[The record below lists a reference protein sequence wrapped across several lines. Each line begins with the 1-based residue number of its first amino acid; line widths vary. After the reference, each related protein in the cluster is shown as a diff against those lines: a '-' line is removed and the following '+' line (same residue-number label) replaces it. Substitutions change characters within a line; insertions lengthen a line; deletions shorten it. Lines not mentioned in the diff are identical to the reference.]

1 MALLGSIIWILIGI
15 GYVIYKGFQEEREST
30 LSILKTLALIVLPA
44 IFVAVIAGDNPTP
57 ELAIVCV
64 LIWIIEGIIAL
75 KVMNKKNGVI
85 TFSKSKED
93 KIARYSEARIKNLD
107 RELLKAGYHIK
118 WLLNYD
124 KIKET
129 VADVVRREEYAIPLY
144 NRKEDRPST
153 ISEIYECLSKHQRHD
168 LYIMGHNDDQSLS
181 NILGV
186 ELDCIPI
193 NKNATREDVYN
204 DRVRELHT
212 YARQCDKKWSDR
224 YIESMANRSVH
235 TWDIEKEGQRQRKV
249 LMIKKI
255 MSGIGLKYPDEY
267 ADELPTNKK
276 YINEFEQCF
285 SKKQKIK
292 KLMEEAGYHLNN
304 DIINRITY
312 SDDSPI
318 NSIYVGT
325 PAVELYKWICKVR
338 TTELERMS
346 IVDKEKFEQL
356 LGIKLVEIPL
366 SDDKVR
372 IQIRLTC
379 AIMQCLG
386 KEGLEIDEETLKS
399 KIFVYSNAEQF
410 ERYKKFFIE
419 YLASK
424 KITCHISTKV

>member
-15 GYVIYKGFQEEREST
+15 GYVIYKGLQEEREST
-30 LSILKTLALIVLPA
+30 VSILKTLALIVLPA
-44 IFVAVIAGDNPTP
+44 IFVAVIAGDNPQP

-93 KIARYSEARIKNLD
+93 KIAKYSENRIRNLD
-107 RELLKAGYHIK
+107 RELLKAGYHMK
-118 WLLNYD
+118 RLLRFD
-124 KIKET
+124 HKREK
-129 VADVVRREEYAIPLY
+129 VADVVRREVYAIPLY

-153 ISEIYECLSKHQRHD
+153 IAEIYECLSKWQRD
-168 LYIMGHNDDQSLS
+168 NLNIIGHKDVSLS

-193 NKNATREDVYN
+193 NKNATKEDVYN

-224 YIESMANRSVH
+224 HIESMANRSVH

-255 MSGIGLKYPDEY
+255 MTGIGLKYPDEY

-292 KLMEEAGYHLNN
+292 KLMKESGYHLNN

-338 TTELERMS
+338 TTELEKMS
-346 IVDKEKFEQL
+346 IVDREKFEQL

-366 SDDKVR
+366 SDDKVH

-386 KEGLEIDEETLKS
+386 KDGLEIDEEALKS
-399 KIFVYSNAEQF
+399 KIVVYSNAEQF

-424 KITCHISTKV
+424 KITCHIPTKV

>member
-93 KIARYSEARIKNLD
+93 KIARHSEARIKNLD
-107 RELLKAGYHIK
+107 RELLKAGYHVGDLFWSYGERK
-118 WLLNYD
+118 KVTDAVKAERYF
-124 KIKET
+124 
-129 VADVVRREEYAIPLY
+129 VPLY
-144 NRKEDRPST
+144 NRKEDRVST
-153 ISEIYECLSKHQRHD
+153 IHEIYRDICKLQRYDLMTIGYKEQHLSD
-168 LYIMGHNDDQSLS
+168 
-181 NILGV
+181 ILGV

-193 NKNATREDVYN
+193 NKNATKEDVYN

-235 TWDIEKEGQRQRKV
+235 TWDIEKEGKRQRKV

-255 MSGIGLKYPDEY
+255 MTSIGLKYPDEY

-386 KEGLEIDEETLKS
+386 KEGLEIDEETLRS

-424 KITCHISTKV
+424 KITCHIPTKV

>member
-1 MALLGSIIWILIGI
+1 MALIGSIIWILIGI

-30 LSILKTLALIVLPA
+30 VSILKTLALIVLPA
-44 IFVAVIAGDNPTP
+44 IFVAVIAGDNPQP

-85 TFSKSKED
+85 TFYKSKED
-93 KIARYSEARIKNLD
+93 KITKYSENRARNLD
-107 RELLKAGYHIK
+107 KELKRAGYQVDF
-118 WLLNYD
+118 LFRLRGE
-124 KIKET
+124 KERVNDT
-129 VADVVRREEYAIPLY
+129 VRDEIYFVPLY
-144 NRKEDRPST
+144 NRNEDRAAT
-153 ISEIYECLSKHQRHD
+153 IHEIYRDLCKLQRH
-168 LYIMGHNDDQSLS
+168 SLIDYYEQRLCD
-181 NILGV
+181 ILGV

-193 NKNATREDVYN
+193 NKNATEEDVYN
-204 DRVRELHT
+204 DRVRELRT

-276 YINEFEQCF
+276 YINEFEECF

-292 KLMEEAGYHLNN
+292 KLMKEAGYHLNN

-325 PAVELYKWICKVR
+325 PADELYKWICKVR
-338 TTELERMS
+338 ITELEKMS
-346 IVDKEKFEQL
+346 IVDREKFEQL

-366 SDDKVR
+366 SDDKVH

-386 KEGLEIDEETLKS
+386 KDGLEIDEEALKS
-399 KIFVYSNAEQF
+399 KIVVYSNAEQF

-419 YLASK
+419 YLTSK
-424 KITCHISTKV
+424 KITCYISNST